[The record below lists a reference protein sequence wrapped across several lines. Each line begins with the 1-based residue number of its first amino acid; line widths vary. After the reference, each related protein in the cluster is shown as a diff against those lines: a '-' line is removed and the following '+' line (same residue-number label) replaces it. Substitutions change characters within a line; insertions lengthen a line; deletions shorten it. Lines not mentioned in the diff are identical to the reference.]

1 MRGRGT
7 LLRVGLSVAALCLAA
22 GALAQAAEITQK
34 GNLRVSFAGRISPRK
49 LPREGAAPVSVSIGG
64 QITTTDGAPP
74 PQLRTI
80 TMAIN
85 RHGRLNYKGLPIC
98 HLHDIQPASTA
109 EARQACSASLVGT
122 GSFEANVALPEQ
134 SPFPSNGKVLAFNGT
149 LAGKPVIFAHIY
161 GTEPLPTSFTLP
173 FVISQQK
180 QGTYSTVLTAQLP
193 RVAAEWGYVSGVSL
207 ALHRTYRSAGK
218 SQGYV
223 VAGCPAPKGFPGTTF
238 TFARATFAFED
249 GRSLGSTMTRSCGVR
264 G

>member
-1 MRGRGT
+1 
-7 LLRVGLSVAALCLAA
+7 
-22 GALAQAAEITQK
+22 
-34 GNLRVSFAGRISPRK
+34 
-49 LPREGAAPVSVSIGG
+49 
-64 QITTTDGAPP
+64 
-74 PQLRTI
+74 
-80 TMAIN
+80 MAIN
-85 RHGRLNYKGLPIC
+85 RHGTLNYKGLALC
-98 HLHDIQPASTA
+98 HIHEIQPASTA

-149 LAGKPVIFAHIY
+149 LKGKPVIFAHIY

-173 FVISQQK
+173 FTISQRK
-180 QGTYSTVLTAQLP
+180 QGTYSTVLSAQLP

-207 ALHRTYRSAGK
+207 DLHRSFKVKGK
-218 SQGYV
+218 SQSYV
-223 VAGCPAPKGFPGTTF
+223 SAGCPAPKGFPGTTF

>member
-1 MRGRGT
+1 MRVRGT
-7 LLRVGLSVAALCLAA
+7 LLRLGLSVAVLCLTA
-22 GALAQAAEITQK
+22 GALAQAAEIAQK
-34 GNLRVSFAGRISPRK
+34 GNLRVSFAGKVSPRK
-49 LPREGAAPVSVSIGG
+49 LPRDALAPVSVSIGG

-85 RHGRLNYKGLPIC
+85 RHGQLNYKGLAIC
-98 HLHDIQPASTA
+98 HIHDIQPASTA
-109 EARQACSASLVGT
+109 EARQACPASLVGS

-149 LAGKPVIFAHIY
+149 LEGKPVIFAHIY

-173 FVISQQK
+173 FAISK
-180 QGTYSTVLTAQLP
+180 EKKGTYSTVLTAQLP

-207 ALHRTYRSAGK
+207 DLHRSFKAEGK
-218 SQGYV
+218 SQSYV
-223 VAGCPAPKGFPGTTF
+223 SAGCPAPKGFPGTTF

-264 G
+264 